1 MSSMGKGKPV
11 DALDTA
17 CKAYK
22 DCQLCAR
29 MKHGDMCL
37 GEFVK
42 YKYGEQNG
50 DKICKDNA
58 GTCGRDLCECD
69 LAFAKAHSSVKS
81 VWDTKY
87 HSFWSEEG
95 WDHKD
100 PDNCVCKLF
109 KLSFPKFSKIQK

>member
-1 MSSMGKGKPV
+1 
-11 DALDTA
+11 
-17 CKAYK
+17 
-22 DCQLCAR
+22 
-29 MKHGDMCL
+29 MKHGDMCI

-109 KLSFPKFSKIQK
+109 KLSFPKFFKNPKMLKNNLNF